1 MLIRLH
7 SAAYRIAFAYSA
19 VFALATT
26 ALGVLV
32 YFSAH
37 AAFESQLDN
46 RIEAE
51 SGELAAGYRAKGA
64 SNLRAAIAARE
75 GGDPK
80 NRLDYALF
88 DIDGNRVAGT
98 LVTPR
103 PAPGWQHINF
113 IDPIDGADRARAF
126 AVDLS
131 DGTRLLVA
139 ADSDALEQIDGTILK
154 IFILA
159 FCVVAAMG
167 VGGGLYLGGFL
178 HQKVGRIAM
187 TAEAIISGDLLKRM
201 TIGPRHDE
209 FDQLSHTL
217 NRMLDKIASLLG
229 NLRQVSGDIAHDL
242 RTPLTRLRNHL
253 ERAVVGPDDPSAQR
267 EALRSAI
274 ERTDEV
280 LALFTA
286 ILRISEIEGGGVRQS
301 FARVDLTS
309 LVTELCEMY
318 TPAGDEG
325 GRRFSWTVQPNIAID
340 GDRELISQA
349 FINLVNNAHVHT
361 PVDAAIHV
369 DLTGDDAGAQLAVRD
384 NGPGVPAEDRERV
397 IRRFTRL
404 ESSRS
409 TPGHGLGLNMV
420 AAIATVH
427 RARLLF
433 DDNAPG
439 LIVTLTFPR
448 MDP

>member
-1 MLIRLH
+1 
-7 SAAYRIAFAYSA
+7 
-19 VFALATT
+19 
-26 ALGVLV
+26 V

-51 SGELAAGYRAKGA
+51 SSELVAGYRAKGTG
-64 SNLRAAIAARE
+64 NLRAAIATRE
-75 GGDPK
+75 GGNPK

-88 DIDGNRVAGT
+88 DSDGNRLAGA
-98 LVTPR
+98 LRTPR
-103 PAPGWQHINF
+103 PALGWQHINF

-139 ADSDALEQIDGTILK
+139 ADSDALEQIDGTILWL
-154 IFILA
+154 FTLA
-159 FCVVAAMG
+159 FCVVVAMG
-167 VGGGLYLGGFL
+167 
-178 HQKVGRIAM
+178 
-187 TAEAIISGDLLKRM
+187 
-201 TIGPRHDE
+201 IG
-209 FDQLSHTL
+209 
-217 NRMLDKIASLLG
+217 
-229 NLRQVSGDIAHDL
+229 GDIAHDL

-301 FARVDLTS
+301 FARVDLTA

-318 TPAGDEG
+318 TPAIDEG

-349 FINLVNNAHVHT
+349 FINLVNNAQVHT
-361 PVDAAIHV
+361 PMDAAIHV
-369 DLTGDDAGAQLAVRD
+369 DLTGDNGNAQLAVRD
-384 NGPGVPAEDRERV
+384 NGPGVPIKDRERV

-409 TPGHGLGLNMV
+409 TPGHGLGLNIV

-427 RARLLF
+427 RARLVF
-433 DDNAPG
+433 DDNATG
-439 LIVTLTFPR
+439 LIVMLIFPR
-448 MDP
+448 VDS